1 MIAVVDTAVVAPG
14 DLDRFLGLLRTRV
27 VPTMTGAGATL
38 TSCRATSAE
47 IGEPVEVQV
56 TWSCPDLDSWNEIRR
71 ALVLDPGYYEYA
83 AALAGLRLRGT
94 RRFTRP
100 VAGLDPSMR

>member
-1 MIAVVDTAVVAPG
+1 MIAVVDTAVVASD
-14 DLDRFLGLLRTRV
+14 DLDEYLGLLRTRV

-38 TSCRATSAE
+38 TSCRTTAAD

-56 TWSCPDLDSWNEIRR
+56 TWSCPDLAAWNEIRR

-94 RRFTRP
+94 RRFAWP